1 MPKPNTEVDPTI
13 PEIID
18 NGNMMEEPQL
28 SGDPTPTEDPAPA
41 ASAKSDLQV
50 NANPPASDVPEGTEP
65 APEFAPNYKY
75 KVRDEEHEIEEWA
88 RPLITNEEMQ
98 KKFQDLYTRG
108 HGLELAKTERD
119 DFKSKYTNLE
129 NSLQIVNGYVQSHR
143 NNPGDATVGH
153 ESARQFIDS
162 LGLPKQM
169 FLQYAVEELK
179 YSQLPPEQRQAIDQQ
194 RQQQYDYQQTQSQN
208 QQLADQN
215 LQMQINHRNQMLDYT
230 LADPSINPVVADY
243 EARVGKPG
251 AFRELV
257 VQRGIYHDQINKQDV
272 TPQVAVQEVMQ
283 MLGLSAQQ
291 QGQPGTA
298 NPTQTVQPGTVPVQQ
313 QQKPVIP
320 NIQGQPTASPTK
332 AVVNNLD
339 DIRRLAKEAAAQG

>member
-1 MPKPNTEVDPTI
+1 MPKTEIDPTE
-13 PEIID
+13 PTLTDNID
-18 NGNMMEEPQL
+18 ANL
-28 SGDPTPTEDPAPA
+28 DPTLTPDTVTTENETAGTETTQTTEDTQ
-41 ASAKSDLQV
+41 SDLQV
-50 NANPPASDVPEGTEP
+50 NENPPAAAAQT
-65 APEFAPNYKY
+65 AFTPNYKY

-119 DFKSKYTNLE
+119 DFKTKYSNLE
-129 NSLQIVNGYVQSHR
+129 NSLQIVNGYVQQHR

-153 ESARQFIDS
+153 ESARQFIES

-179 YSQLPPEQRQAIDQQ
+179 YSQLPPEQRHAIDQQ
-194 RQQQYDYQQTQSQN
+194 RQQQYEYQQAQTQAEQLSQ
-208 QQLADQN
+208 QN

-230 LADPSINPVVADY
+230 LADPSINSIVKDY
-243 EARVGKPG
+243 ETRVGKPG

-257 VQRGIYHDQINKQDV
+257 VQRGIYHDQINKTDI

-283 MLGLSAQQ
+283 MLGLTTQQ

-298 NPTQTVQPGTVPVQQ
+298 NPTQTAQPGTVPVQQ

-332 AVVNNLD
+332 AVVKNLD